1 MREILIELDLEEIT
15 TEIRPIITKNK
26 LNHWLITIEFIK
38 SGQNGRMSKVDS
50 PNVILE
56 PIDPRIIIEVSEN
69 NAEIICKFAKEEYFQ
84 SSGPNLTLPT
94 KYDDVNPK
102 AIPEKR
108 NLL

>member
-1 MREILIELDLEEIT
+1 M
-15 TEIRPIITKNK
+15 
-26 LNHWLITIEFIK
+26 K
-38 SGQNGRMSKVDS
+38 SGQNGRISKVDS
-50 PNVILE
+50 PRVILD
-56 PIDPRIIIEVSEN
+56 PIDPRIIIEVSAN
-69 NAEIICKFAKEEYFQ
+69 SAETICKLAKEEYFQ

>member
-1 MREILIELDLEEIT
+1 M
-15 TEIRPIITKNK
+15 
-26 LNHWLITIEFIK
+26 K
-38 SGQNGRMSKVDS
+38 SGQNGRISKVDS
-50 PNVILE
+50 PRVILD

-69 NAEIICKFAKEEYFQ
+69 NAENICKLAKEEYFQ